1 MALIISKPSGAA
13 AHHVDQ
19 VKCGGFT
26 AASRDGVFKP
36 PPPQCYMFD
45 AAYTVNCA
53 ILFGVVV
60 CDQLKQ
66 EKLLFFCLIY
76 RKSNN
81 LN

>member
-19 VKCGGFT
+19 VKCG
-26 AASRDGVFKP
+26 A
-36 PPPQCYMFD
+36 PPQCYMFD

-60 CDQLKQ
+60 CDELKQ
-66 EKLLFFCLIY
+66 ENILF
-76 RKSNN
+76 N
-81 LN
+81 LKKI